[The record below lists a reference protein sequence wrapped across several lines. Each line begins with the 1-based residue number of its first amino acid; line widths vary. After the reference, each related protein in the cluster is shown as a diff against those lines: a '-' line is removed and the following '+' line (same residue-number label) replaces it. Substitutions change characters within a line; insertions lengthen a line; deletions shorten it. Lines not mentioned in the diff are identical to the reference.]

1 MKCFEKYIFID
12 MEAENI
18 SKIVSDVIVSPDL
31 DKLSPMKGKEF
42 WKNQF
47 KAALNLVPG
56 VGGALAQE
64 LQNYEDFR
72 LAEFFR
78 KFTSFILELTEV
90 SADDRV
96 KFANEVQEKAE
107 DMAGNVISGMVDRL
121 DNINKEKILASL
133 TKARIHGSISL
144 EDYFRLSSL
153 LERIPYVDLKYLPY
167 YKEPYY
173 DESGDSELLYATG
186 ALVLHTIDANE
197 SSKYILSTLGEKLL
211 EWGCNVILNM
221 ERNKGTNMALDTVT
235 DEEID
240 EIVNGKVEKAV
251 PKVVDEAL
259 QWENY

>member
-1 MKCFEKYIFID
+1 
-12 MEAENI
+12 
-18 SKIVSDVIVSPDL
+18 
-31 DKLSPMKGKEF
+31 MKGKEF

-121 DNINKEKILASL
+121 DNINKE
-133 TKARIHGSISL
+133 
-144 EDYFRLSSL
+144 
-153 LERIPYVDLKYLPY
+153 
-167 YKEPYY
+167 
-173 DESGDSELLYATG
+173 
-186 ALVLHTIDANE
+186 
-197 SSKYILSTLGEKLL
+197 
-211 EWGCNVILNM
+211 
-221 ERNKGTNMALDTVT
+221 
-235 DEEID
+235 
-240 EIVNGKVEKAV
+240 
-251 PKVVDEAL
+251 
-259 QWENY
+259 

>member
-1 MKCFEKYIFID
+1 MQRYDKTTTVTTCISTNAYYWMGGFRRSKLGGNAPISPYAKRPGKELIFS
-12 MEAENI
+12 EAF
-18 SKIVSDVIVSPDL
+18 SCWYHVPF
-31 DKLSPMKGKEF
+31 PWQPPAPGCQGKEF

-133 TKARIHGSISL
+133 TK
-144 EDYFRLSSL
+144 
-153 LERIPYVDLKYLPY
+153 
-167 YKEPYY
+167 
-173 DESGDSELLYATG
+173 
-186 ALVLHTIDANE
+186 
-197 SSKYILSTLGEKLL
+197 
-211 EWGCNVILNM
+211 
-221 ERNKGTNMALDTVT
+221 
-235 DEEID
+235 
-240 EIVNGKVEKAV
+240 
-251 PKVVDEAL
+251 VVDEAL